1 MATQVDL
8 VQALDKLKS
17 AYPNYQ
23 PDIALTLNL
32 WKELFADI
40 PGETLQAAILA
51 CLTEPRAFAPSAGEI
66 RSKALEL
73 NARAAGIPDA
83 FQAFEEVCNMPASM
97 TRRNITEERTEL
109 GHVIV
114 DEIALTFSHPLVETV
129 ARMIG
134 WPTRFPTDNP
144 GVDRG
149 QFRQAYD
156 AELARY
162 MADAGRLP
170 MLTGYIESKRPQLA
184 GGAPMLAG
192 TVVKRLADGKA
203 TR

>member
-83 FQAFEEVCNMPASM
+83 YRAFEEVCNMPVNMVTA
-97 TRRNITEERTEL
+97 T
-109 GHVIV
+109 VISEDGKNV
-114 DEIALTFSHPLVETV
+114 IEYRPLTFSHPLVETV